1 MPRTSRNVRGMGPGA
16 GRPSVG
22 FALKE
27 VVYNIR
33 LMSDWTRTSFDVR
46 SLASDKT
53 REAARL
59 HGRELPH
66 EFLTRFGTAFLDR
79 YYRAFVESPH
89 AAALV
94 VVEPRSGRV
103 DGVLTATFDTRAH
116 YACLVRRHG
125 AALAWH
131 AILQALRH
139 PSLARD
145 LLRTRLWR
153 YGRGILRSLGRPSEK
168 PSVEPPAER
177 VGFLTCVAVAAKRR
191 GRGIG
196 GALLVTYE
204 ELARKAG
211 LDRLELVTVLDERG
225 AGPFYTRKGWKFSGE
240 RVSRSG
246 ERYALYIRY
255 LKG

>member
-1 MPRTSRNVRGMGPGA
+1 
-16 GRPSVG
+16 
-22 FALKE
+22 
-27 VVYNIR
+27 
-33 LMSDWTRTSFDVR
+33 MSERIWINFDVR
-46 SLASDKT
+46 PLAPGET

-66 EFLTRFGTAFLDR
+66 EFLMRFGTAFLDR

-103 DGVLTATFDTRAH
+103 DGVLIATFDTRAH

-131 AILQALRH
+131 AGLQALRH

-153 YGRGILRSLGRPSEK
+153 YGRGILRNLARSSEK
-168 PSVEPPAER
+168 SSAVPVKTPAER
-177 VGFLTCVAVAAKRR
+177 VGFLTYVAVAAERR

-196 GALLVTYE
+196 GALVAAYE
-204 ELARKAG
+204 GLAREAG
-211 LDRLELVTVLDERG
+211 LERLELVTAPDERG
-225 AGPFYTRKGWKFSGE
+225 AGSFYARMGWKFAGE

-255 LKG
+255 LKV